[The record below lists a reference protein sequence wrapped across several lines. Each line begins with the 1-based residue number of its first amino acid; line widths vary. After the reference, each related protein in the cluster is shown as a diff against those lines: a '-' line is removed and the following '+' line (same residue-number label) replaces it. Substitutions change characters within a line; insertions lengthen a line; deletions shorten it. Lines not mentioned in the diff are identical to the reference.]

1 MSTRIAA
8 AGLFVLLVVSVVA
21 GAYIAFVSGGDEG
34 IPRPTDGRYT
44 NNRMRYTFE
53 YPSDWADVS
62 DQIKLSLPAGA
73 KVKIL
78 DHVVVGSVEPEIGL
92 LNGVQIS
99 VVQMSQTVDAGQLEA
114 ELQALDAIFQQQA
127 TTVKG
132 TLSTPEWVE
141 LGGLKARQYVFDFT
155 FGFGDR
161 AASAQVV
168 TFFGD
173 RQYTVNC
180 QGRFS
185 SFDEKV
191 LPGCEQVLQS
201 FRFR

>member
-21 GAYIAFVSGGDEG
+21 GAYIAFLSGGAEET
-34 IPRPTDGRYT
+34 PRPSKGSYT

-53 YPSDWADVS
+53 YPSEWSDVS
-62 DQIKLSLPAGA
+62 ADIKLVAPEGA
-73 KVKIL
+73 KIL
-78 DHVVVGSVEPEIGL
+78 DHVVVGSMEPETGM
-92 LNGVQIS
+92 LNGVQVS
-99 VVQMSQTVDAGQLEA
+99 VVQISQTVEAGQLEA

-127 TTVKG
+127 TIVKG

-155 FGFGDR
+155 YGFGDR